1 MSDTDVNRLIMNENK
16 YIEPIGDA
24 DQTTS
29 NILLYTTDTGSV
41 SVQVRYED
49 GTFWLTQKRMA
60 ELFGVEAHTITYH
73 LKEIYQS
80 AELQPNRTTR
90 KIRVVQTEGTREVE
104 REVDFYHL
112 DAIIAVGYRVNS
124 KQATQF
130 RIWATKTLT
139 AFVTRGYVL
148 DKERL
153 KNGNTFGHD
162 YFQQLLEDIR
172 EIRASE
178 RRFYQKVTDIYALAI
193 DYDKDSP
200 ITREFF
206 ATVQNKLHWAVSGQ
220 TAAELIYNSADAT
233 KPHMGL
239 TTWRHAPNGK
249 ILKSDVSV
257 AKNYLDQK
265 HINALNRLVS
275 AYLDLAEDRAEREI
289 PTTMQQWATVLD
301 NFLSLANYPLLLDAG
316 KVSALEAKLKA
327 ESEYEVFRKVQD
339 QNYISD
345 FDEEIKRLQG
355 K

>member
-1 MSDTDVNRLIMNENK
+1 M
-16 YIEPIGDA
+16 
-24 DQTTS
+24 
-29 NILLYTTDTGSV
+29 
-41 SVQVRYED
+41 
-49 GTFWLTQKRMA
+49 
-60 ELFGVEAHTITYH
+60 
-73 LKEIYQS
+73 
-80 AELQPNRTTR
+80 
-90 KIRVVQTEGTREVE
+90 E

-148 DKERL
+148 DKQRMKSGEA
-153 KNGNTFGHD
+153 FGHD

-178 RRFYQKVTDIYALAI
+178 RRFYQKVTDLYALAV

-206 ATVQNKLHWAVSGQ
+206 ATVQNKLHWAVTGQ
-220 TAAELIYNSADAT
+220 TAAELIYHSADAE
-233 KPHMGL
+233 KPNMGL

-249 ILKSDVSV
+249 ILKSDVTI

-265 HINALNRLVS
+265 HLNTLNRLVS

-289 PTTMQQWATVLD
+289 PTTMLEWASLLD
-301 NFLSLANYPLLLDAG
+301 SFLTMANYPLLMDAG

-327 ESEYEVFRKVQD
+327 EGEFEVFRKTQD
-339 QNYISD
+339 QQYISD
-345 FDEEIKRLQG
+345 FDQAIKQLKG
-355 K
+355 N